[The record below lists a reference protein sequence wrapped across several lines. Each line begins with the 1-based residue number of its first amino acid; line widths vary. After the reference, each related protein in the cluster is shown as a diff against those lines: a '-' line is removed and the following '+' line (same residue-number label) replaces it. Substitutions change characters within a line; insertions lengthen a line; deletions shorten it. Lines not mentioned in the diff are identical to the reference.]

1 MIFWWKQLQ
10 LKVFDLMLPTI
21 LQKIDILKTLTCP
34 ENTEKPWKFNIL
46 HENSTFCSKICW
58 WVSNIWYLKKCY
70 HISGLGFIC
79 TAHHH
84 FNFLICDFM
93 NLVVN
98 GGSIIQLQCV
108 ENNFMQVIQK
118 LKINFKNID
127 FIITFQC

>member
-1 MIFWWKQLQ
+1 
-10 LKVFDLMLPTI
+10 ML
-21 LQKIDILKTLTCP
+21 
-34 ENTEKPWKFNIL
+34 
-46 HENSTFCSKICW
+46 
-58 WVSNIWYLKKCY
+58 VSVKYLYLKNCY